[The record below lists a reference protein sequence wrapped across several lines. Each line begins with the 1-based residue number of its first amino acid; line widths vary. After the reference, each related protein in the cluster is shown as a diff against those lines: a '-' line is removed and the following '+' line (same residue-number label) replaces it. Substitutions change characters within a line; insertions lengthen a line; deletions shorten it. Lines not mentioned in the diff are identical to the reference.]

1 MFSGLGRL
9 EGDYQIHLNEEA
21 VPYALSTPCRIPLPL
36 TDKVKDELERMEKMR
51 VISKIEKPT
60 DRCAGIVVVPKPNGK
75 IRLCVD
81 LTKLNEGVCRERH
94 ILPSVDHSL
103 AQLNGALVFT
113 KLDASCEF
121 WQIPLAQES
130 RELTTFITPFGQ
142 FCFNVLPFRINSGP
156 EHFQRGMA
164 QLLEQLRGVICRADD
179 ILMWRK

>member
-113 KLDASCEF
+113 KLDAGCGF
-121 WQIPLAQES
+121 WQIPLAQHLS
-130 RELTTFITPFGQ
+130 PPLADFVLMSSLLELTQ
-142 FCFNVLPFRINSGP
+142 GP
-156 EHFQRGMA
+156 NIFKEA
-164 QLLEQLRGVICRADD
+164 CPSS
-179 ILMWRK
+179 